1 MMPLHSLEPTGR
13 TYRPR
18 KAGGAGPLA
27 TAIGARIRNLRVA
40 RGWSQRDLSR
50 ESGIPHNYI
59 SDVENGQ
66 RLMSVGMLVR
76 FAGTLQVR
84 AGLLIGE

>member
-1 MMPLHSLEPTGR
+1 MISGLDQTGR
-13 TYRPR
+13 THVRR

-27 TAIGARIRNLRVA
+27 TAIGARIKA
-40 RGWSQRDLSR
+40 RRKALEWTQRDLSR

-66 RLMSVGMLVR
+66 RLMSVGTLVR
-76 FAGTLQVR
+76 FAGALQVK

>member
-1 MMPLHSLEPTGR
+1 MPLKSLEPTGR
-13 TYRPR
+13 LYQHR

-27 TAIGARIRNLRVA
+27 TAIGARIRNIRIA

-76 FAGTLQVR
+76 FAGALEVKT
-84 AGLLIGE
+84 GLLIGE